1 MSAMMK
7 RETMIDAKDNSYPTK
22 QESLGIDI
30 FELQCY
36 INELEQD
43 LIEEHTNSPY
53 TENRQL
59 AEVLCEAKEEL
70 ALLKKLLLMKHNN
83 INRQQKPPEVHF
95 FGWIF
100 LYSKL
105 FYVLIH
111 KLESVDFLDSVEVT
125 AIPLFVV

>member
-22 QESLGIDI
+22 RETLGIDI

-43 LIEEHTNSPY
+43 LREEHANSPY

-70 ALLKKLLLMKHNN
+70 ALLKKA
-83 INRQQKPPEVHF
+83 
-95 FGWIF
+95 
-100 LYSKL
+100 S
-105 FYVLIH
+105 FY
-111 KLESVDFLDSVEVT
+111 KT
-125 AIPLFVV
+125 